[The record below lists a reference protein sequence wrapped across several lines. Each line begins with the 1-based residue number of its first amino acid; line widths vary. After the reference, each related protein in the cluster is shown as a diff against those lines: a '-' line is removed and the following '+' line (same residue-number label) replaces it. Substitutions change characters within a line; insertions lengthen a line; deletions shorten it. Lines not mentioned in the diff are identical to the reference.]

1 MITRDELL
9 KAVTVKQEKITL
21 ETFDNKEITIRAMT
35 INEADEID
43 EIRKKVIKGEATD
56 KDLIIETCRKVMI
69 EPSFFTDEELKNISQ
84 KGFTILTEIYMKVP
98 TIGMTDEQ
106 KEDYRNNLIEQMQG
120 KIKSILSKAELEK
133 KQGKKKSS
141 SSN

>member
-1 MITRDELL
+1 MINRDEFL
-9 KAVTVKQEKITL
+9 KASTVKQEKITL
-21 ETFDNKEITIRAMT
+21 ETFDNKQITIRAMT

-56 KDLIIETCRKVMI
+56 KDLIFETCKKVMVN
-69 EPSFFTDEELKNISQ
+69 PVFFTDEELKNISQ

-106 KEDYRNNLIEQMQG
+106 KEEYKKNLIEQMQG